1 MKTFNLVSVLGVMVL
16 LTGSTFVQAQNFGSP
31 NGGASGNMGVP
42 GTFLGLP
49 LPQQWTGTRPAS
61 MNQYGRQSS
70 TFSSRN
76 YGQSLP
82 CTNGSCAT
90 GNCTTGSCVTGNCS
104 TGNCPN
110 GNCVNEQC
118 TTRRPMISQPSNSNC
133 ANGQCRLNQDPS
145 TRTNSNPEYDAQDN
159 WSPRTSRSNV
169 ADPFRRG
176 EYENSNDDS
185 ITRPGSRNPLN
196 DLMPSR
202 YNSEDLDLRRPYF
215 NNQSGELNN
224 DRANESSF
232 GADNVRAPR
241 PAGRAIFGAPVD
253 RGHGVAQI

>member
-110 GNCVNEQC
+110 GNCVNGQC

-133 ANGQCRLNQDPS
+133 ANGQCRLNQDSS
-145 TRTNSNPEYDAQDN
+145 TRSNSYPRYDAQDD
-159 WSPRTSRSNV
+159 WSPRTPQSNI
-169 ADPFRRG
+169 ADPFQDKEYQNRNENWSRRP
-176 EYENSNDDS
+176 DV
-185 ITRPGSRNPLN
+185 RKPFN

-202 YNSEDLDLRRPYF
+202 YNSNDLDLRRPYF
-215 NNQSGELNN
+215 NNQSGELIRN
-224 DRANESSF
+224 RASDPAS
-232 GADNVRAPR
+232 DSTHVRAPR
-241 PAGRAIFGAPVD
+241 PATRSSIGAPAD
-253 RGHGVAQI
+253 REHGLAQI